1 MRIRF
6 KGVETKEG
14 QASTGSAMER
24 FSRSGISGR
33 AALPPTWGKVV
44 RVFDDS
50 TADVLLHTGVTLY
63 KVGVPAIDY
72 VSVESGSAVG
82 GKRVPP
88 VGAKVLIV
96 FPEGIVE
103 NAFIIASRIDVI
115 DKDEK
120 GTLLGDGVDVQKT
133 VDSSGWITT
142 YNHDTGEIVIEDGE
156 FSMTVDKAGESIEIT
171 DWNGN
176 GFTLDSTGLTIIT
189 GDASGWVPNI
199 LSVCPFTGAPH
210 GGPGAGIVKL
220 KGG

>member
-6 KGVETKEG
+6 KEVATNSSQAGAEKARGRFPHTGV
-14 QASTGSAMER
+14 
-24 FSRSGISGR
+24 SGR

-44 RVFDDS
+44 RAFDDS

-63 KVGVPAIDY
+63 KVGVSAADY

-82 GKRVPP
+82 GKRIPP

-120 GTLLGDGVDVQKT
+120 DTLLGDGVDVQKT

-142 YNHDTGEIVIEDGE
+142 FNHSTGEIVIEDGD
-156 FSMTVDKAGESIEIT
+156 FSMTVDKVGKSIEIT

-176 GFTLDSTGLTIIT
+176 GFTLNSTGLTVVT
-189 GDASGWVPNI
+189 GDAAGWLPNI
-199 LSVCPFTGAPH
+199 LPTCPFTGAPH
-210 GGPGAGIVKL
+210 GGSGAGIVRL